1 MKRILVILLAS
12 LMLFSFIA
20 CDDNTPT
27 PPASEEPDTPTV
39 DPDTPTPEEP
49 EGEDWLSKIE
59 KTTDSLT
66 ISDGVGKIVGLGA
79 YFQPEYEDGK
89 TYELSYDLTLDK
101 TFEGTIEFN
110 HNFVGETHY
119 GQAFLVLDPEA
130 TGVKATLRPEAST
143 IDAEELGIIEYA
155 NDSTVTVK
163 AVYAPV
169 DEDTWSVT
177 VSVNGHS
184 FKAVETP
191 VDKTTAPSSLFWCIY
206 NAGEG
211 CGSIS
216 NCRLLTK

>member
-12 LMLFSFIA
+12 LMLFSFVA

-27 PPASEEPDTPTV
+27 PPASEEPDTPV

-59 KTTDSLT
+59 KKDGSLE
-66 ISDGVGKIVGLGA
+66 GAGNIVGPGA
-79 YFQPEYEDGK
+79 YFQLEYEDGK
-89 TYELSYDLTLDK
+89 TYELSYDLTLVE
-101 TFEGTIEFN
+101 TYEGTIEFN
-110 HNFVGETHY
+110 HNFVGGTHY
-119 GQAFLVLDPEA
+119 GQAYLVLDPEE
-130 TGVKATLRPEAST
+130 TGVKATLRREAST
-143 IDAEELGIIEYA
+143 IDAEEAGIIEYA

-191 VDKTTAPSSLFWCIY
+191 VDKTAAPSSLFWCIY

>member
-1 MKRILVILLAS
+1 
-12 LMLFSFIA
+12 MLFSFVA

-39 DPDTPTPEEP
+39 DPDTPTPDEP

-59 KTTDSLT
+59 MKDGSLE
-66 ISDGVGKIVGLGA
+66 GAGNIVGGGA
-79 YFQPEYEDGK
+79 YFQLEYENGK
-89 TYELSYDLTLDK
+89 TYELSYDLTLVE
-101 TFEGTIEFN
+101 TYGGTIEFN

>member
-12 LMLFSFIA
+12 LMLFSFVA

-27 PPASEEPDTPTV
+27 PPASEEPDTPV

-59 KTTDSLT
+59 MKEGSL
-66 ISDGVGKIVGLGA
+66 DGAGNIVGGGA
-79 YFQPEYEDGK
+79 FFQSEYEDGK
-89 TYELSYDLTLDK
+89 TYELSYDLTLDP
-101 TFEGTIEFN
+101 TYEDTIEFN
-110 HNFVGETHY
+110 HNFVGGGRHY
-119 GQAFLVLDPEA
+119 GQAYLVLDPEA
-130 TGVKATLRPEAST
+130 TGVKATLRPETST
-143 IDAEELGIIEYA
+143 GDAVESGIIGYA

-177 VSVNGHS
+177 VSVNDYP
-184 FKAVETP
+184 FDAVETP
-191 VDKTTAPSSLFWCIY
+191 SDKTTAPTDLFWCIY
-206 NAGEG
+206 AGGG

-216 NCRLLTK
+216 NFRLMTK

>member
-12 LMLFSFIA
+12 LMLFSFVA

-27 PPASEEPDTPTV
+27 PPASEEPDTPPV

-49 EGEDWLSKIE
+49 EGEDWVSKIE
-59 KTTDSLT
+59 KAEGSLV
-66 ISDGVGKIVGLGA
+66 DGNIVGLGA
-79 YFQPEYEDGK
+79 YFQSEYEDGK
-89 TYELSYDLTLDK
+89 TYELSYDLTLNPNYED
-101 TFEGTIEFN
+101 TIEFN

-119 GQAFLVLDPEA
+119 GQAYLVLDPEE

-143 IDAEELGIIEYA
+143 IDAEESGIIEYA

-177 VSVNGHS
+177 VSVNDHS
-184 FKAVETP
+184 FNAVETP
-191 VDKTTAPSSLFWCIY
+191 VDKTTAPTYLFWCIY
-206 NAGEG
+206 KAGEG

-216 NCRLLTK
+216 NCRLMTK